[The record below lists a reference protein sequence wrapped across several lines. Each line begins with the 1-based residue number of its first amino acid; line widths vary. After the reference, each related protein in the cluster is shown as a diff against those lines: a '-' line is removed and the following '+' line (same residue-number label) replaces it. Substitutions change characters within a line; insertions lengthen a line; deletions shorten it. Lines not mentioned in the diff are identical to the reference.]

1 MKIFPQRSAD
11 SCALRRRGGFTL
23 IEIMV
28 VVAVM
33 GLIMAM
39 GLPAIIGGLKQEGMR
54 RAVNDVVEGC
64 RQARSQA
71 ILGGAVAELRYAT
84 QARTLSAGSF
94 SATLPADIAVEMW
107 DVNLRE
113 FKDEEEAR
121 VRFYP
126 NGMSDEMT
134 VILRSDKGDW
144 KKITLEITTGR
155 STVGGVR

>member
-1 MKIFPQRSAD
+1 MKIFLQRSAGR
-11 SCALRRRGGFTL
+11 SAPGWRGGFTL

-39 GLPAIIGGLKQEGMR
+39 GLPAVIGGLKQEGMR

-71 ILGGAVAELRYAT
+71 VMSGTVAELRYAP

-94 SATLPADIAVEMW
+94 SAQLPEDIAVEMW
-107 DVNLRE
+107 DVNLIE
-113 FKDEEEAR
+113 CKDAEEAK

-126 NGMSDEMT
+126 NGMCDEMT